1 MFLRENRIH
10 HNNRLKNKRKYYYH
24 RINNEKQLGKLLH
37 TTQLCS
43 CNMCG
48 NPRKYFNRLTLEE
61 IKNKI
66 SFKEYLL
73 EIN

>member
-1 MFLRENRIH
+1 
-10 HNNRLKNKRKYYYH
+10 
-24 RINNEKQLGKLLH
+24 
-37 TTQLCS
+37 
-43 CNMCG
+43 MCG